1 MCHVLNSGR
10 ILNTQLLSWV
20 DSKMFKLL
28 KTRLS
33 AYYDFLIINALLA
46 TLIGAR
52 YFFYFPD
59 VPFDILQDTF
69 AASSL
74 ISHMSL
80 LTLVFGL
87 LALFICFLPFKAKR
101 PLLALLATVGLAFL
115 FVDTMVFGFYRFHL
129 NYPVLSLV
137 MSGQIV
143 EFPLSA
149 WAMLVAGLVALFAL
163 QWWALGRIESQTFR
177 LTKALRKVFLPL
189 FIATTLASHG
199 IHIWAA
205 ATAYQPVMFVNQY
218 LPLFYPTI
226 ANSLLMEH
234 GFLDRE
240 ELAKRQAKTP
250 KIQGG
255 LNYPLHPLTGEALG
269 QPKNIMLILIDSWRP
284 DTVTEQY
291 MPTVYQMSQDGL
303 SFDKHYSSGNATRM
317 GTFGLFYG
325 LPGPYWH
332 PMLANQRP
340 TVLMDRLQDL
350 DYQIGVFTS
359 AHIESPEF
367 NRTIFAKIPDLRIK
381 GKNTGTA
388 ADRDIELVDDWTT
401 WYEQRSDKPTFS
413 FLFFDAP
420 HGFIF
425 PDDYEPKFEPM
436 SGANNPFVRSND
448 SDPEPI
454 FNRYR
459 TSTHFVDSKI
469 KEVVAKLKEEG
480 TYDDTVIIVT
490 GDHGEELNDNG
501 QNFWGHNGNFT
512 EAQIKVPFIMI
523 GAGVDKESNDWP
535 TDKMTTHFDF
545 VPTIMKNYLG
555 VTNDIKDYTVG
566 EDLYGEFVDRPYTI
580 VADYGD
586 YAIVSEDKIFSL
598 KGNGLYE
605 VKDGRNRLLP
615 EQEIDRERMQY
626 ALDVLTRYTK

>member
-1 MCHVLNSGR
+1 MLKFLKSKLSPYYEFW
-10 ILNTQLLSWV
+10 IL
-20 DSKMFKLL
+20 
-28 KTRLS
+28 
-33 AYYDFLIINALLA
+33 NALLA

-52 YFFYFPD
+52 YFLYFPD
-59 VPFDILQDTF
+59 LPFDGLQFSF
-69 AASSL
+69 AVTSL
-74 ISHMSL
+74 FSHMA
-80 LTLVFGL
+80 L
-87 LALFICFLPFKAKR
+87 LALVFWLVGLVVCFLPLKIKR
-101 PLLALLATVGLAFL
+101 PILALVATIALGFL

-129 NYPVLSLV
+129 NYPVLSMV

-143 EFPLSA
+143 EFPWSA
-149 WAMLVAGLVALFAL
+149 WLMLVVGLGSVFAL
-163 QWWALGRIESQTFR
+163 QWWALSKMELRSFT
-177 LTKALRKVFLPL
+177 LTKKLRKVFFPL

-205 ATAYQPVMFVNQY
+205 AKTYQPVMFVNQY
-218 LPLFYPTI
+218 LPMFYPTI
-226 ANSLLMEH
+226 ANSFLIKK
-234 GFLDRE
+234 GWLDRE
-240 ELAKRQAKTP
+240 ELERNQAKAP
-250 KIQGG
+250 KVQGG
-255 LNYPLHPLTGEALG
+255 LNYPLNPIVGEAPS

-284 DTVTEQY
+284 DTVTPEY
-291 MPTVYQMSQDGL
+291 MPTVYDLYNEGL
-303 SFDKHYSSGNATRM
+303 SFDKHYASGNATRM

-340 TVLMDRLQDL
+340 TVLMDRLQEL
-350 DYQIGVFTS
+350 NYEIGVFTS

-367 NRTIFAKIPDLRIK
+367 NRTIFANIPDLRIRGKSK
-381 GKNTGTA
+381 GNS
-388 ADRDIELVDDWTT
+388 ADRDIELVDDWMV
-401 WYEQRSDKPTFS
+401 WYDVNKSKPTFS

-420 HGFIF
+420 HGFVF
-425 PDDYEPKFEPM
+425 PADYEPKFEPM
-436 SGANNPFVRSND
+436 SGPNNPFVRSND

-469 KEVVAKLKEEG
+469 KEVIAKLKAEG
-480 TYDDTVIIVT
+480 TYDDTLIVIT

-523 GAGVDKESNDWP
+523 GAGVDKEASQWP
-535 TDKMTTHFDF
+535 QGKMTTHYDF

-555 VTNDIKDYTVG
+555 VTNDIEDYAVG

-586 YAIVSEDKIFSL
+586 YAVVSEDKIFSL

-605 VKDGRNRLLP
+605 VKDGTNRLLP
-615 EQEIDRERMQY
+615 QQEIDHERMHY
-626 ALDVLTRYTK
+626 AIELLTRYTE